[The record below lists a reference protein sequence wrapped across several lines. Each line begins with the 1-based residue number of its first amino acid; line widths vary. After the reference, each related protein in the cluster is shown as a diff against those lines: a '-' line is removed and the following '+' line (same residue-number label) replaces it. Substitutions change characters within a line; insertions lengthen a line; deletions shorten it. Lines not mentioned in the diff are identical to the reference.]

1 MRRFSPPLLLI
12 LGLFSLISC
21 IKNDIPYPRI
31 QANFATFN
39 IAGQSQASL
48 IDTVTRSVTV
58 YLPETLNPREVSV
71 ESYSLSPQGVE
82 IVGNQLSDI
91 LNLTQPVTVIL
102 KLYQEYQW
110 TIQAVQPIDR
120 YFVVN
125 QQIGSSVIDVA
136 AHRVIV
142 KVPDTADLSAIKVT
156 SMKLGP
162 EGSVQTPDLS
172 GHTVDFTNPVEVT
185 VTSFGE
191 ETKWTIYVEPTHA
204 NVTTESA
211 DAWTSV
217 AWVYGA
223 ARAGRN
229 NGVEYRKASDTQ
241 WTKVPS
247 EWITHD
253 GGNFTARIIHLD
265 ANTEYVVRAYSDDE
279 YGADIT
285 VTTGS
290 VVQVPNASLDE
301 WWLDGKV
308 WCPWAD
314 GGQRYWDTGNKGAT
328 TLGQSNSI
336 PTDDTSTGT
345 GRAAMLQ
352 SKFVGI
358 GALGKLAAGNL
369 FTGEYVKTVGTNGI
383 LSFGREFSQRPT
395 RLRGYLKYTPAPISS
410 VSNNNPDYRYMK
422 GESDTCI
429 VWMALSDGTAPYE
442 IRTDPKNRQL
452 FNQNDPSV
460 VAYGQFQSG
469 AAIPSYQQ
477 FDINLDY
484 RSTSRIPRYIVIV
497 CSASKY
503 GDYFTG
509 GDGSVLYI
517 DDLELLYDY

>member
-1 MRRFSPPLLLI
+1 MKRYIPLFVLNIGFLI
-12 LGLFSLISC
+12 LCSC

-31 QANFATFN
+31 QANFATFEV
-39 IAGQSQASL
+39 AGQSQDAL

-58 YLPETLNPREVSV
+58 YLPETSNPRQVAV
-71 ESYSLSPQGVE
+71 VAYTLSPDGVE
-82 IVGNQLSDI
+82 VVGTELAG
-91 LNLTQPVTVIL
+91 NLDLTERCLVTL

-110 TIQAVQPIDR
+110 TIKAVQPIER
-120 YFVVN
+120 YFSIEG
-125 QQIGSSVIDVA
+125 QIGASVIDVA
-136 AHRVIV
+136 AHRVVV
-142 KVPDTADLSAIKVT
+142 KIPDTADLSALKVT

-162 EGSVQTPDLS
+162 EGAVQTPDLA
-172 GHTVDFTNPVEVT
+172 GQVVDFTNPVEVM
-185 VTSFGE
+185 VSVFDE
-191 ETKWTIYVEPTHA
+191 EIKWTVYVEPTHA

-223 ARAGRN
+223 ARSGRD
-229 NGVEYRKASDTQ
+229 NGVEYRKASESD

-247 EWITHD
+247 DWVTHD
-253 GGNFTARIIHLD
+253 EGDFRARIIHLD
-265 ANTEYVVRAYSDDE
+265 PETEYVVRAYSDDE
-279 YGADIT
+279 YGAEISI
-285 VTTGS
+285 TTGS
-290 VVQVPNASLDE
+290 TQQVPNASLDE

-308 WCPWAD
+308 WCPWLE

-336 PTDDTSTGT
+336 PTDISSSGS

-369 FTGEYVKTVGTNGI
+369 FTGEYVRTVGTNGV

-395 RLRGYLKYTPAPISS
+395 RLRVFLKYTPVAISS
-410 VSNNNPDYRYMK
+410 VSSSNPDYRYMK
-422 GESDTCI
+422 GEPDTCI
-429 VWMALSDGTAPYE
+429 VWTALSDDTAPYE

-460 VAYGQFQSG
+460 IAYGQFQSG
-469 AAIPSYQQ
+469 TEIPAYTQV
-477 FDINLDY
+477 DIDLDY
-484 RSTSRIPRYIVIV
+484 RSTSRVPRYIVIV

-509 GDGSVLYI
+509 GDGSVLCV
-517 DDLELLYDY
+517 DDFELLYDY